1 MGLDRATAMTL
12 AAQTVLGSSR
22 LLLETGVHPGQLKD
36 MVSSPGGTTIAGIAA
51 LEAGGFRRA
60 LIQAVGAPPCG
71 RGFGRFWRSYLILI
85 ILIMLPDIYTWII
98 IAAALISWVNLSPYH
113 PVVRTLR
120 RLTEPVLAPIRR
132 LLPPWKTWGLD
143 FSPMIVIALI
153 QWVVP
158 RLLFALLG

>member
-1 MGLDRATAMTL
+1 MGFHIYDLIMTL
-12 AAQTVLGSSR
+12 LN
-22 LLLETGVHPGQLKD
+22 
-36 MVSSPGGTTIAGIAA
+36 
-51 LEAGGFRRA
+51 
-60 LIQAVGAPPCG
+60 
-71 RGFGRFWRSYLILI
+71 
-85 ILIMLPDIYTWII
+85 IYTWVI